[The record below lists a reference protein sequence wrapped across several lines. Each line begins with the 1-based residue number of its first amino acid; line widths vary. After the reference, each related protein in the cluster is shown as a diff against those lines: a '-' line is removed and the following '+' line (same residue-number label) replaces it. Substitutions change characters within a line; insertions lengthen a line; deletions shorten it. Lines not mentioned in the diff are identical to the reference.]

1 MYARNLV
8 TLVLLALCAL
18 CSLSSVFAAPAEVAS
33 RPPPPSKLLIVT
45 SPVFNSSYKVGEKIN
60 VKVKLAGGKNN
71 ILYKDNTPIDVIIQK
86 KISMP
91 NLNVKIATVPARV
104 LADKGFKFVA
114 KKEYII
120 PTQTGVKW
128 RVRVHFDHGAES
140 GFADSDGFV
149 IVK

>member
-18 CSLSSVFAAPAEVAS
+18 CSLSSVFAS
-33 RPPPPSKLLIVT
+33 PPPHPSKLIAVT
-45 SPVFNSSYKVGEKIN
+45 SPALDSVYKVGQVIN

-86 KISMP
+86 KIPMP

-120 PTQTGVKW
+120 PTQTNVKW
-128 RVRVHFDHGAES
+128 RVRLHFDHGPES
-140 GFADSDGFV
+140 GFDDSDGFV
-149 IVK
+149 IKK